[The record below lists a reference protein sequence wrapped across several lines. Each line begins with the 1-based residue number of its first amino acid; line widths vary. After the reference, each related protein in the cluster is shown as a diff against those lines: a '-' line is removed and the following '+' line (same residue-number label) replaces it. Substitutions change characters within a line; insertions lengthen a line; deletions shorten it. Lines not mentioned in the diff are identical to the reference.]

1 MNNDKYVGIS
11 RPRVLIA
18 DSDKRALQVYE
29 SALNGT
35 LGPRAVLSTE
45 ALRHPDTGSLSF
57 SHEPAYELCFCSYGK
72 EAIQAFTSA
81 IDTDSPFSVAIFDDA
96 LSPGTDI
103 VEFVEMARALDPMVN
118 IVLVSNPPVS
128 SANALAKR
136 VSALNDVLYWE
147 KPLKELEVRQF
158 VRALTEKWLAE
169 RHLQITR
176 TRVQQLLTTSP
187 IVIYSRT
194 PNEHSKLTYLSENV
208 REHLGYD
215 PDSFLSNTS
224 HWIDNIHPND
234 RFQALNE
241 IFHPTG
247 RKTYSVEYR
256 LKNADGRYRWIS
268 DQSRIL
274 YDDKGRPKEIV
285 GCWIDVTERRSAEER
300 IRYLA
305 YFDDLTGL
313 PNRAF
318 LREILNHSIASAER
332 HNRRLAVLFLDIDHF
347 KRINDTL
354 GHDAGDKLLREV
366 AKRLSTCLRS
376 ETPYVAPIRRRCCG
390 IRRTWKR
397 CRGWAATSS
406 WSCSTRSTR
415 PRMPASR
422 QNAYSALC
430 RHH

>member
-241 IFHPTG
+241 IF
-247 RKTYSVEYR
+247 
-256 LKNADGRYRWIS
+256 
-268 DQSRIL
+268 
-274 YDDKGRPKEIV
+274 
-285 GCWIDVTERRSAEER
+285 
-300 IRYLA
+300 
-305 YFDDLTGL
+305 
-313 PNRAF
+313 
-318 LREILNHSIASAER
+318 
-332 HNRRLAVLFLDIDHF
+332 
-347 KRINDTL
+347 
-354 GHDAGDKLLREV
+354 
-366 AKRLSTCLRS
+366 
-376 ETPYVAPIRRRCCG
+376 
-390 IRRTWKR
+390 
-397 CRGWAATSS
+397 
-406 WSCSTRSTR
+406 
-415 PRMPASR
+415 
-422 QNAYSALC
+422 
-430 RHH
+430 